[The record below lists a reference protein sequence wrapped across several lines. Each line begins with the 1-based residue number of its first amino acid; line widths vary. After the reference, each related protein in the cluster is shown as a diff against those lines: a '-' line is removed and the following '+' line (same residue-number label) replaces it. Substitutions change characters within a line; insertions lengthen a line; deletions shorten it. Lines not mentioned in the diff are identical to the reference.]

1 MAYYSVVEI
10 MNVGTLA
17 AASTIPTTITGTECE
32 VIDLTECRQLALTF
46 EAQFDASATEAADH
60 DVVAHIRTS
69 PYGGST
75 VANEWDTV
83 DYTSATIP
91 CTPGSRVQIT
101 KAIVPDPK
109 YMKVLM
115 ENTDASHAVTN
126 VKITKVTSGFG

>member
-1 MAYYSVVEI
+1 MAYYSVIEV

-17 AASTIPTTITGTECE
+17 AASTVPATIAGTECE
-32 VIDLTECRQLALTF
+32 VIDLTECPQLALTF
-46 EAQFDASATEAADH
+46 EAQFDASATEA
-60 DVVAHIRTS
+60 VVAHIRTS

-75 VANEWDTV
+75 AADEWDTE

-91 CTPGSRVQIT
+91 CTAGSRVQIT

-115 ENTDASHAVTN
+115 ENKDTTYAVTN
-126 VKITKVTSGFG
+126 VKIIKVTSGFG